1 MTSKKLKLITLILLA
16 ATFAPSR
23 LVAAGTTTKNSDK
36 LPMLHYAGVIPVQWD
51 KGSSWQDLG
60 HVQKTIDSEFS
71 EAVHSSHR
79 FSMVSD
85 ELVRSLWKTPAGR
98 KELEIDYELS
108 VYANLDITPRGD
120 MVVITT
126 RLLSPKLETLLQE
139 SDVIQRSW
147 LKEATRDQTSAK
159 LVDLVQRMINRLPV
173 DAHITSVTGNYVT
186 LTGGKEQGIK
196 VGDKFEVLSASISS
210 FHPVNGGWLTFDVA
224 KTGSIE
230 VVELKSMSSIAKIT
244 SLDHDN
250 SIKTGQGIHIES
262 ISGRSHF
269 AQSSVTPTADPSAAE
284 AAAATAATTAATAA
298 TKTASA
304 SGKVGSIK
312 NKQPLGQS
320 AVQGAGGTLTDS
332 NATAASS
339 PGASPTNGDS
349 QEAPKEA
356 TPTNSITAAE
366 NNSKPAPEG
375 GKTDKTSDPK
385 SDAAP
390 SDAPPET
397 DNFTAKLMP
406 KGSEM
411 RAWMG
416 MKMWSISGSASATAS
431 LPVWIVNSA
440 GADIYRK
447 FSDTID
453 YSYGADIG
461 YGPTA
466 KGSFFGYNIHSAA
479 RWHMYMKDVLPGAD
493 DVYLG
498 LMASLASTSVT
509 GETSGGYD
517 LTMIKLNLGVHGWA
531 KPDFIGDKVEWTGEI
546 FYPLYYSGQFG
557 VRGKFKSIISGS
569 STAFRVGAYLG
580 DRPAQG
586 WQYGAA
592 FDYESNSWE
601 LQTKKS
607 AAYGSIGILALARRS
622 L

>member
-1 MTSKKLKLITLILLA
+1 
-16 ATFAPSR
+16 
-23 LVAAGTTTKNSDK
+23 
-36 LPMLHYAGVIPVQWD
+36 
-51 KGSSWQDLG
+51 
-60 HVQKTIDSEFS
+60 
-71 EAVHSSHR
+71 
-79 FSMVSD
+79 MVSD
-85 ELVRSLWKTPAGR
+85 ELIRSLWKTPAGR
-98 KELEIDYELS
+98 KELETDYELS
-108 VYANLDITPRGD
+108 VYANLDITSRGD

-126 RLLSPKLETLLQE
+126 RLLSPKLDTLLQE
-139 SDVIQRSW
+139 SDVMQRSW

-173 DAHITSVTGNYVT
+173 DAHITSVNGNYVT

-196 VGDKFEVLSASISS
+196 VGDKFDVLSASIAS
-210 FHPVNGGWLTFDVA
+210 FHPVHGGWLTFDVA

-269 AQSSVTPTADPSAAE
+269 SQAAVTPTTESAA
-284 AAAATAATTAATAA
+284 AGAATTTATGPSKS
-298 TKTASA
+298 TTAVEKSGSSKNNPGLGSSA
-304 SGKVGSIK
+304 EKGTG
-312 NKQPLGQS
+312 
-320 AVQGAGGTLTDS
+320 GALTES
-332 NATAASS
+332 NAVAAGS
-339 PGASPTNGDS
+339 PGTPPGNEANK
-349 QEAPKEA
+349 EAPKGSA
-356 TPTNSITAAE
+356 PANANIAAE
-366 NNSKPAPEG
+366 NNPKATAEA
-375 GKTDKTSDPK
+375 GKTDTPSDAK
-385 SDAAP
+385 SDTAP
-390 SDAPPET
+390 SDAAPET
-397 DNFTAKLMP
+397 DNFTARLMP

-466 KGSFFGYNIHSAA
+466 KGSFFGYNIHSAG

-498 LMASLASTSVT
+498 LMASLASTSIT

-517 LTMIKLNLGVHGWA
+517 LTMIKLNLGIHGWA
-531 KPDFIGDKVEWTGEI
+531 RPDFIGDKVEWTGEI

-557 VRGKFKSIISGS
+557 VKGKFKSIISGS

>member
-1 MTSKKLKLITLILLA
+1 MTSKKHKLIILSLLA
-16 ATFAPSR
+16 VTFVSLR
-23 LVAAGTTTKNSDK
+23 LMAAGATTKITDK

-60 HVQKTIDSEFS
+60 HVQKTLDSEFS
-71 EAVHSSHR
+71 ESVHSSHR

-98 KELEIDYELS
+98 KELETDYEVS
-108 VYANLDITPRGD
+108 VYANLDITSRGD

-126 RLLSPKLETLLQE
+126 RLLSPKLDTLLQE
-139 SDVIQRSW
+139 SDVMQRSW
-147 LKEATRDQTSAK
+147 LKDATRDQTSAK
-159 LVDLVQRMINRLPV
+159 LVDLVQRMINRLPL
-173 DAHITSVTGNYVT
+173 DAHITSVNGNYLT

-196 VGDKFEVLSASISS
+196 VGDKFDVLSASISS
-210 FHPVNGGWLTFDVA
+210 FHPVHGGWLTFGVA

-269 AQSSVTPTADPSAAE
+269 AQSAITPTTETAAG
-284 AAAATAATTAATAA
+284 AAAATTTTTAAS
-298 TKTASA
+298 KTATA
-304 SGKVGSIK
+304 LEKVGSTK
-312 NKQPLGQS
+312 NKQPPRPS
-320 AVQGAGGTLTDS
+320 VEQGAGGSLTDS
-332 NATAASS
+332 NATAPGSVAVGPANEASKDAS
-339 PGASPTNGDS
+339 KETAPG
-349 QEAPKEA
+349 
-356 TPTNSITAAE
+356 NSNTVAE
-366 NNSKPAPEG
+366 NNSKAAPEG
-375 GKTDKTSDPK
+375 GQTDKASDPK
-385 SDAAP
+385 TDGAP
-390 SDAPPET
+390 SDAAPET
-397 DNFTAKLMP
+397 DNFTARIMP

-466 KGSFFGYNIHSAA
+466 KGSFFGYNLHSAA

-498 LMASLASTSVT
+498 LMASLASTSIT

-531 KPDFIGDKVEWTGEI
+531 RPDFIGDKVEWTGEI

-557 VRGKFKSIISGS
+557 VKGKFKSIVSGS

-586 WQYGAA
+586 WQYGTA